1 MKVTKSQNKEID
13 LTADLQTRGC
23 AVCNHVIKTARD
35 FFAQWQYALASD
47 EKAQACFTEE
57 LGFCPIHSWQLHS
70 MSSPWGESIGL
81 APLTKH
87 LSDML
92 AKAAGNSDAALNVQ
106 NIVRTSESCRVCRML
121 GEAEAVYIE
130 RLRDFLID
138 SGERQIYGRSQ
149 GVCLRHLSRLVET
162 ASDEIRRFLLATASR
177 RFEQLERDMKS
188 YANKREA
195 IRRDLIG
202 IDEEDAYMRALIH
215 FVGAKDYSTP

>member
-1 MKVTKSQNKEID
+1 
-13 LTADLQTRGC
+13 
-23 AVCNHVIKTARD
+23 
-35 FFAQWQYALASD
+35 
-47 EKAQACFTEE
+47 
-57 LGFCPIHSWQLHS
+57 
-70 MSSPWGESIGL
+70 MSSPGGESIGL

-92 AKAAGNSDAALNVQ
+92 AKAAGNSDAASNMQ

-121 GEAEAVYIE
+121 GEAEASYVE
-130 RLRDFLID
+130 RLGVLIAD
-138 SGERQIYGRSQ
+138 QKGRQIYGRSQ

-162 ASDEIRRFLLATASR
+162 VSDEIRRFLLATASR

-202 IDEEDAYMRALIH
+202 TDEEDAYMRALIH